1 MKIPFTTEQ
10 FFNVFENYNLTIF
23 PVQIIILL
31 LGFAGLFFLHS
42 KETYKNK
49 IIGISL
55 GFLWIWIGVVYHLIF
70 FAKINETA
78 SVFGGIFILQGI
90 LIVINT
96 FINDK
101 LTFTFESKL
110 KDYIGYFF
118 ILFGLIIYP
127 FIGYYTEGSI
137 SRTISLGLPCPS
149 TIFTLGFFLLTNDK
163 FPKYL
168 LIIPTLWAILGMSAA
183 IQFGVYQ
190 DFMLIFA
197 ALIANIC
204 LIKKKDINLYKHVKP
219 HTRYN

>member
-10 FFNVFENYNLTIF
+10 FFNIFGNYNLTVF
-23 PVQIIILL
+23 PVQIIILI

-42 KETYKNK
+42 RETYRNK
-49 IIGISL
+49 IIGSYL
-55 GFLWIWIGVVYHLIF
+55 GLLWIWMGVVYHISF
-70 FAKINETA
+70 FSKINEAA

-90 LIVINT
+90 LILLNT
-96 FINDK
+96 IIHDK
-101 LTFTFESKL
+101 LTFTFESKA
-110 KDYIGYFF
+110 KDYLGYFF

-127 FIGYYTEGSI
+127 IIGYYAEGPI

-149 TIFTLGFFLLTNDK
+149 TIFTLGFFMLTNDK

-168 LIIPTLWAILGMSAA
+168 LIIPTLWAFAGLSAA

-197 ALIANIC
+197 ALIANIF
-204 LIKKKDINLYKHVKP
+204 LIKKKDLNLYKHVKP